1 MDGWAGIGSGINV
14 TPGTASPNDEMSR
27 HDPYAALRYP
37 EFVSLIGGAFL
48 LTLAI
53 QIQQIALA
61 YEIYLVTRDP
71 LSLGLIGLAEA
82 IPFIS
87 LALFGGHVADRYEKR
102 RILHLSIGVMLLA
115 SMVLALV
122 SWTSLRTQ
130 LSQTVWLVTVYTL
143 IGVLGLARGF
153 YSPAMSSL
161 RAFLIPRE
169 IYGNGATW
177 SSTFWQ
183 AGAILGPMAGGLIY
197 AGFGLS
203 GTLVIVAVL
212 MLTTQAMLLLVRP
225 RPVVPDPQGQ
235 EDIWT
240 SLREGLRYVRG
251 TPIIFYALLLDMLTV
266 LFGGVVAILPIFAED
281 ILKVGPEGLGL
292 LRSAPAVGALLTIVA
307 CAWWPPL
314 NQAWRNM
321 LLAVLGFGAATLVFA
336 VSTNLWLSVIA
347 LFLTGAFDSISVVVR
362 NTILQVMPPDHLRGR
377 VQAVNSIFISTS
389 NEIGAF
395 ESGLAARLMGTVP
408 SVILGGVVTLGV
420 AGDTWRRTRA
430 LFSVRLR

>member
-1 MDGWAGIGSGINV
+1 
-14 TPGTASPNDEMSR
+14 MSR

-48 LTLAI
+48 LTLAM
-53 QIQQIALA
+53 QIQQVALA

-102 RILHLSIGVMLLA
+102 GILRIAIAVMLLA
-115 SMVLALV
+115 SAVLALI
-122 SWTSLRTQ
+122 SWTPLRDE
-130 LSQTVWLVTVYTL
+130 LSQTAWLATVYL
-143 IGVLGLARGF
+143 MIGVLGLARGF

-169 IYGNGATW
+169 VYGNGATW

-183 AGAILGPMAGGLIY
+183 AGAIIGPMAGGLIY
-197 AGFGLS
+197 AGLGLA
-203 GTLVIVAVL
+203 GTLTVVIGL
-212 MLTTQAMLLLVRP
+212 LIGTQAMLLFVRP
-225 RPVVPDPQGQ
+225 RPVVLADGPQ

-281 ILKVGPEGLGL
+281 ILKVGPEGLGI
-292 LRSAPAVGALLTIVA
+292 LRSAPAVGAMLTILA

-314 NQAWRNM
+314 THAWRNM
-321 LLAVLGFGAATLVFA
+321 LLAVIGFGAATLVFA
-336 VSTNLWLSVIA
+336 LSSNLWLSAIA

-408 SVILGGVVTLGV
+408 SVIFGGAVTLAV
-420 AGDTWRRTRA
+420 AGDTWRRTKA
-430 LFSVRLR
+430 LFGVRL

>member
-1 MDGWAGIGSGINV
+1 
-14 TPGTASPNDEMSR
+14 MSR
-27 HDPYAALRYP
+27 HDPYAALRHP

-53 QIQQIALA
+53 QVQQIALA

-102 RILHLSIGVMLLA
+102 RILHLSVGVMVLA
-115 SMVLALV
+115 SLVLALV
-122 SWTSLRTQ
+122 SWTPLRAQ
-130 LSQTVWLVTVYTL
+130 LSQTAWLILVYL
-143 IGVLGLARGF
+143 MIGLLGFARGF
-153 YSPAMSSL
+153 YTPAMSAL

-197 AGFGLS
+197 AGLGLS
-203 GTLVIVAVL
+203 GTLVIVIGL
-212 MLTTQAMLLLVRP
+212 MLATQAMLFLVRP
-225 RPVVPDPQGQ
+225 RPVPVDPQAH

-292 LRSAPAVGALLTIVA
+292 LRSAPAVGALLTILA

-314 NQAWRNM
+314 ERAWRNM
-321 LLAVLGFGAATLVFA
+321 LLAVIGFGVATLVFA
-336 VSTNLWLSVIA
+336 LSSNLWVSVVA
-347 LFLTGAFDSISVVVR
+347 LFMTGAFDSVSVVVR

-408 SVILGGVVTLGV
+408 SVVFGGVVTLAV
-420 AGDTWRRTRA
+420 AARTWQRTRA
-430 LFSVRLR
+430 LFSVKLR

>member
-1 MDGWAGIGSGINV
+1 
-14 TPGTASPNDEMSR
+14 MSR
-27 HDPYAALRYP
+27 RDPYAALRHP

-53 QIQQIALA
+53 QIQQVALA

-87 LALFGGHVADRYEKR
+87 LALFGGHAADRYEKR
-102 RILHLSIGVMLLA
+102 GILRVAIGVMVLA
-115 SMVLALV
+115 SVVLALI
-122 SWTSLRTQ
+122 SWTPLRAA
-130 LSQTVWLVTVYTL
+130 LSQTAWLIAVYAM
-143 IGVLGLARGF
+143 IGVLGFARGF

-183 AGAILGPMAGGLIY
+183 AGAIVGPMAGGLIY
-197 AGFGLS
+197 AGLGLA
-203 GTLVIVAVL
+203 GTLTVVIAL
-212 MLTTQAMLLLVRP
+212 MLGTQAMLLFVRP
-225 RPVVPDPQGQ
+225 RPVPVSDAPQ

-281 ILKVGPEGLGL
+281 ILKVGPEGLGV
-292 LRSAPAVGALLTIVA
+292 LRSAPAVGAMLTILA

-314 NQAWRNM
+314 NHAWRNM
-321 LLAVLGFGAATLVFA
+321 LLAVIGFGGATLVFA
-336 VSTNLWLSVIA
+336 LSSNLWLSVVA

-408 SVILGGVVTLGV
+408 SVIFGGVVTLAV
-420 AGDTWRRTRA
+420 AGDTWRRTKA
-430 LFSVRLR
+430 LFAVKL